1 MSNEQSQSFI
11 EQATQ
16 SIQGGQFSQAIELLD
31 QAIAINPMSAD
42 AYLLKG
48 VALAQMSSPDLAT
61 ESFQKAIGIEPD
73 NAKARFNLAVHF
85 SRIGQKQ
92 GALTEAREAL
102 RVDPNHAGA
111 RDLVTQL
118 EAEMGVAASTPS
130 APDGAPPIQGATGST
145 YQSNPYQSGPTA
157 SYNREGYAPKVH
169 TLPFVERMGSTWTTL
184 GWIFTGIALLIFVL
198 SLSKIPVQYN
208 LMQEAMKNPN
218 RPPTPPPTTIFDLIL
233 QIFSVLNWICSI
245 TWIIM
250 DIVDR
255 KRNWLW
261 LVLYCI
267 CCCCAPVQLIY
278 MLAARKDDV

>member
-1 MSNEQSQSFI
+1 
-11 EQATQ
+11 
-16 SIQGGQFSQAIELLD
+16 
-31 QAIAINPMSAD
+31 MSAD

-102 RVDPNHAGA
+102 RVDRNHAGA

-169 TLPFVERMGSTWTTL
+169 TLTVRRTHGLDLDHAWLDLYGHRAPDLRFVVCPRSRFNTT
-184 GWIFTGIALLIFVL
+184 
-198 SLSKIPVQYN
+198 
-208 LMQEAMKNPN
+208 
-218 RPPTPPPTTIFDLIL
+218 
-233 QIFSVLNWICSI
+233 
-245 TWIIM
+245 
-250 DIVDR
+250 
-255 KRNWLW
+255 
-261 LVLYCI
+261 
-267 CCCCAPVQLIY
+267 
-278 MLAARKDDV
+278 